1 MKIAYG
7 YNVSPNTFE
16 AHQPDSVI
24 IDTPAT
30 KRANRSQMFLHGL
43 RDGDTLLIV
52 SWANLARGGE
62 LPPFRRTL
70 AERNVP
76 VEVVGLPDIPARPRG
91 RPNGLSDL
99 TDDDDKT
106 VKAMWKDPVHY
117 TRAAVVEFV
126 AAKIGTEPTRNQMHY
141 RYGART

>member
-1 MKIAYG
+1 
-7 YNVSPNTFE
+7 
-16 AHQPDSVI
+16 
-24 IDTPAT
+24 
-30 KRANRSQMFLHGL
+30 MFKAGL

-52 SWANLARGGE
+52 SWSNLARGGE
-62 LPPFRRTL
+62 LPAFKSAL
-70 AERNVP
+70 QERGVA
-76 VEVVGLPDIPARPRG
+76 VEVVGLPEAQARPRG

-99 TDDDDKT
+99 DAETDQV

-126 AAKIGTEPTRNQMHY
+126 AGKIGTEPTRNQMHY